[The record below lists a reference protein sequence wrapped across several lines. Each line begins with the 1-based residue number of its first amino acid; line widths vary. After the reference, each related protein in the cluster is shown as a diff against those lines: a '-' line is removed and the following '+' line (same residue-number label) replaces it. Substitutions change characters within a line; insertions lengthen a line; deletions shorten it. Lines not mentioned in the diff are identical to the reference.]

1 MYRFWTLTATLL
13 LLANIA
19 WAQAPKSPT
28 PTPTISPDLVYT
40 PPPAPTP
47 PSVTSLLLKLVGMT
61 VFLLLV
67 CAALIIWAKRSQRSG
82 KPGMKD
88 GELTYVATLHL
99 DHKNQIHL
107 LDAEGLPV
115 LIGTDLVGIKA
126 VTPLEE

>member
-1 MYRFWTLTATLL
+1 MYRFWTLTVFLVLVANTL
-13 LLANIA
+13 
-19 WAQAPKSPT
+19 WAQTAQKSAPS
-28 PTPTISPDLVYT
+28 SPDLVYT

-47 PSVTSLLLKLVGMT
+47 PSVTSLLLKLIGMT

-67 CAALIIWAKRSQRSG
+67 CAGLIIWAKRSQKTG

>member
-1 MYRFWTLTATLL
+1 VYRFWTLLTATCLL
-13 LLANIA
+13 FANIA
-19 WAQAPKSPT
+19 WGQTTPKSDKM
-28 PTPTISPDLVYT
+28 SPDLVYT

-67 CAALIIWAKRSQRSG
+67 CAGLIIWAKKSQKTG